1 MGCGIF
7 FSNDYDS
14 EVDSDQFLDD
24 SDVSN
29 RELDEYLLDLDFED
43 ENMWWRQGN
52 DEQGIKV

>member
-29 RELDEYLLDLDFED
+29 RELDEYLLDSDFED

-52 DEQGIKV
+52 DE